1 MLISSRVE
9 QTEIDASHLRR
20 AMGRFATG
28 VTIVTAGIGDEIH
41 GMTANSVTTV
51 SYDPPLVLFCVNKTS
66 RMREFVQEVGRFAI
80 NILSE
85 EQEQLSRHFAARTPD
100 SHNLPY
106 GSHFAE
112 LAGIPVLNNTL
123 ATLACE
129 VYQMIEA
136 GDHTMVLGK
145 VIRLGYEEAETDP
158 LLYFRGNYRNLE
170 QPAEKSFYTLDGG
183 MRVHYEEW

>member
-9 QTEIDASHLRR
+9 QTEIDSSNLRR

-28 VTIVTAGIGDEIH
+28 VTIITAGVGEEIR
-41 GMTANSVTTV
+41 GMTANSVTSV
-51 SYDPPLVLFCVNKTS
+51 SYDPPLILFSVNKTS
-66 RMREFVQEVGRFAI
+66 RMKEFVQEAGRFAI

-85 EQEQLSRHFAARTPD
+85 EQEQLSRHFASRTPD
-100 SHNLPY
+100 SQNLPY
-106 GSHFAE
+106 GSHFTE

-129 VYQMIEA
+129 VYQMLEA
-136 GDHTMVLGK
+136 GDHTLVLGK

-158 LLYFRGNYRNLE
+158 LLYFRGNYRHLE
-170 QPAEKSFYTLDGG
+170 QPAEKAFYSLDIG